1 MGTELPKTADADPL
15 LEQFFQA
22 ARRRVPS
29 FSEKFHPCVQNRSA
43 IQLIYHHDMSQTGED
58 MIL

>member
-15 LEQFFQA
+15 LERFFQA

-29 FSEKFHPCVQNRSA
+29 FSEKFHPCVQNWSA
-43 IQLIYHHDMSQTGED
+43 IQLIYQEAGTPFNMGV
-58 MIL
+58 L